1 MSQARKAIL
10 VRAAQDTREATEE
23 AQVDLEKYVDD
34 LKDKVLLIVPPPP
47 PGLLPG
53 PPSWLLAGLLKLSF
67 WSR

>member
-34 LKDKVLLIVPPPP
+34 LKDKVRPMVPLRYLDSCPA
-47 PGLLPG
+47 LP
-53 PPSWLLAGLLKLSF
+53 AGCWQAS
-67 WSR
+67 